1 MRPEVLIE
9 ALRRAGATFDGEEA
23 SRGGA
28 GDISAADLY
37 ALGLSGKP
45 GSAALRSALLAKLGL
60 PDKLKGGALRDV
72 LGALYTREE
81 LERAVTEL
89 TAPQ

>member
-1 MRPEVLIE
+1 MAKKRP
-9 ALRRAGATFDGEEA
+9 GEEIG
-23 SRGGA
+23 RGA